1 MLVKEVKRI
10 GKVGKKL
17 LENKNAEEIID
28 VIIEKPLQK
37 ACKLCVEKNIETV
50 MSSANP
56 KNIVKE
62 SKRRTKAGVIERA
75 KQNKTQTF
83 LAAGMGY
90 AWIMINYNTL
100 SDENRE
106 ILFSLE
112 EELGEETIWFVKSI
126 YEDFM
131 NSIRR
136 KFRMEE
142 KFEIFN
148 DKYAEKFKEKQLIL
162 MYNNNYPRRNVFI
175 RMPINE
181 NTKVEEVESYFCEII
196 SRLKK
201 QKICEDNPKELKNAG
216 I

>member
-17 LENKNAEEIID
+17 LEDKNAEEIID
-28 VIIEKPLQK
+28 IIIEKPLQK
-37 ACKLCVEKNIETV
+37 ACKQCLEKNIETV
-50 MSSANP
+50 MSSANQ

-62 SKRRTKAGVIERA
+62 SKRKTKKRVIEIA
-75 KQNKTQTF
+75 EQNKTQTF
-83 LAAGMGY
+83 LSAGRGY

-112 EELGEETIWFVKSI
+112 QELGKETIWFVKSI

-136 KFRMEE
+136 KFKMQE

-148 DKYAEKFKEKQLIL
+148 DKYAKKFEEKQLIL
-162 MYNNNYPRRNVFI
+162 MYNNRYPRRNVFI

-181 NTKVEEVESYFCEII
+181 NTKVEEVEEYFEKILCK
-196 SRLKK
+196 LKK
-201 QKICEDNPKELKNAG
+201 QNISKEH
-216 I
+216 ISQ

>member
-17 LENKNAEEIID
+17 LEDKNAKEVID
-28 VIIEKPLQK
+28 LIIEKPLQK
-37 ACKLCVEKNIETV
+37 ACKQCLEKNIETV
-50 MSSANP
+50 MSSANQ
-56 KNIVKE
+56 KNIVKNN
-62 SKRRTKAGVIERA
+62 KRRNKKEVLERV

-83 LAAGMGY
+83 LEVGKGY

-106 ILFSLE
+106 IIFSLE
-112 EELGEETIWFVKSI
+112 QELGEETIWFVKSS

-136 KFRMEE
+136 KFKMEE

-148 DKYAEKFKEKQLIL
+148 DKYADKFKEKQIVL
-162 MYNNNYPRRNVFI
+162 MYNNRYPRRNVFI

-181 NTKVEEVESYFCEII
+181 NTKVEEVEEYFKKII
-196 SRLKK
+196 CKLKK
-201 QKICEDNPKELKNAG
+201 QNIQKEHVSQ
-216 I
+216 